1 MTKIEI
7 TDYQAWILL
16 NGVSV
21 ILPRNIQAEKGMPWS
36 TLEKFL
42 KVKQELS
49 AFEEALQKTPNV
61 LVAELKTKTN
71 DREFPTFE
79 FEEWQDLVRGEEG
92 LVLQLITE

>member
-1 MTKIEI
+1 MKKIEI

-21 ILPRNIQAEKGMPWS
+21 ILQRNIQAEKGMPWS

-49 AFEEALQKTPNV
+49 AFEEALQKNPNV

-71 DREFPTFE
+71 DRAFPTFSKD
-79 FEEWQDLVRGEEG
+79 EWQDLVRGEEG